1 MNIALFRRIE
11 AFIESVRE
19 QNSVLNIFVETA
31 LNDLDDLME
40 ELRFYYNTDNSVEE
54 IAESNQ
60 IA

>member
-1 MNIALFRRIE
+1 MNIALLRKIE
-11 AFIESVRE
+11 VFIASVRE
-19 QNSVLNIFVETA
+19 KNPVMNLFVETA

-54 IAESNQ
+54 IAESNR

>member
-1 MNIALFRRIE
+1 MNITLLRKIE
-11 AFIESVRE
+11 AFIASVRE
-19 QNSVLNIFVETA
+19 KNPVMNLFVETA